1 MSEAT
6 KNIRRMMKVK
16 RILAQEVLDSRGN
29 PTIDT
34 RVELESGIV
43 ASAIVPSGASTGTN
57 EALELRDGGDRY
69 GGKGVLKAVENV
81 NTKISDRIVGM
92 DASDQKAIDQ
102 AMLELDGTETK
113 SNLGANAILSVS
125 MAITKAAAFENK
137 MPVYAWVGKLFGN
150 EDFVMPIPMMN
161 VLNGGKHAVGAFDMQ
176 EYMIMPIGAP
186 SLVEA
191 VRYGAETF
199 HALGKILK
207 NRGFQTSV
215 GDEGGY
221 APALGSNEEPLK
233 LIVEAIQSAG
243 YEPGKDISIAMD
255 PAASE
260 FYLDGVYNL
269 EVEGKKLSFEDI
281 ISLYESWM
289 DKYPILSIEDGLAE
303 SDWAG
308 FSMMT
313 EKLGNRLQIVGDD
326 LFVTNEKILQ
336 RGIDEKAAN
345 SILIKLNQIGTVSET
360 INTIKLANSAGF
372 TSVVSHRSGE
382 SEDAFIADFVVGA
395 GTGQIKTGSLS
406 RSDRVA
412 KYNQLMRIERELGE
426 RVKLAKFQF

>member
-1 MSEAT
+1 
-6 KNIRRMMKVK
+6 MKVK
-16 RILAQEVLDSRGN
+16 RMLAQEVLDSRGN

-34 RVELESGIV
+34 RIELESEIV
-43 ASAIVPSGASTGTN
+43 ASAIVPSGASTGSN

-81 NTKISDRIVGM
+81 NTKISNVVVGM
-92 DASDQKAIDQ
+92 DVNDQKSIDQ
-102 AMLELDGTETK
+102 AMIELDGTETK

-125 MAITKAAAFENK
+125 MAVTKAAAFENK

-150 EDFVMPIPMMN
+150 SDFLMPIPMMN
-161 VLNGGKHAVGAFDMQ
+161 VLNGGKHAVGASDMQ
-176 EYMIMPIGAP
+176 EYMIMPVGAS

-207 NRGFQTSV
+207 DRGFQISV

-243 YEPGKDISIAMD
+243 YEPEKDISIAMD

-269 EVEGKKLSFEDI
+269 EVEGKKLSSEDI

-326 LFVTNEKILQ
+326 LYVTNEKILQ
-336 RGIDEKAAN
+336 RGIDEKATN

-360 INTIKLANSAGF
+360 MDTIKLANSAGF
-372 TSVVSHRSGE
+372 TSIVSHRSGE
-382 SEDAFIADFVVGA
+382 SEDAFIADFVVGV

-412 KYNQLMRIERELGE
+412 KYNQLMRIERELGDG
-426 RVKLAKFQF
+426 AIFPKFSV